1 MKVDRNQL
9 DLVQRAAVVMLIL
22 AIVAMALYI
31 T

>member
-1 MKVDRNQL
+1 MKVDKNQL
-9 DLVQRAAVVMLIL
+9 DLDQRAAVVMLIL

>member
-1 MKVDRNQL
+1 MKVDKNQL

>member
-9 DLVQRAAVVMLIL
+9 DLVQRAAVVILIL